1 MYVKQSKYENW
12 WGDLTS
18 KVSKEKIIWYFAFVA
33 KKICSP
39 NFFSFFRIRSLEK
52 NTKIVA
58 YFAKYR
64 LNMFLKI
71 SL

>member
-1 MYVKQSKYENW
+1 MKIDGGISPVRFPKKKLY
-12 WGDLTS
+12 GTS
-18 KVSKEKIIWYFAFVA
+18 HLLRKKFVRP
-33 KKICSP
+33 I
-39 NFFSFFRIRSLEK
+39 FFSFFRIRSLEK